1 MISGNGRDVTQASEV
16 NEMPSESDS
25 SYHHR
30 QRSEF
35 IQYLIQK
42 TKKAQTTTDNTS
54 CIPKTIVQFWHD
66 LAELPEDVAECITS
80 WSQWERRGIEHKL
93 YDRQSAEDFI
103 SRTLSYE
110 HVLAFGR
117 CYHPA
122 MQADYFRLCY
132 IFVEGGLY
140 VDADDVCIATDISFL
155 FHGSQLKV
163 QPLCYDIDSDSM
175 VGPADFLKKSSEPK
189 NWIFYVNNNPLV
201 GRKGDPIVE
210 RSLMRSTRQLN
221 DAYRDELPEIQSATG
236 PGNLSRTIF
245 EMGTVSDIEGDLMIL
260 KDWEATAISKWPL
273 SYRNDA
279 RNWRHSNQKAFD
291 VSEGR
296 VK

>member
-1 MISGNGRDVTQASEV
+1 MISENGRDVIQVTEAT
-16 NEMPSESDS
+16 EMPSEPDS
-25 SYHHR
+25 YDHHR

-35 IQYLIQK
+35 IRNLIQK
-42 TKKAQTTTDNTS
+42 TQKAQSLRDS
-54 CIPKTIVQFWHD
+54 VPGIPKTIVQFWHD

-80 WSQWERRGIEHKL
+80 WSKWESRGFVHRL
-93 YDRQSAEDFI
+93 FDRQSAEDFI
-103 SRTLSYE
+103 SRTLSHE

-155 FHGSQLKV
+155 FRGPQLKV

-175 VGPADFLKKSSEPK
+175 IESTNFLKQSSETK
-189 NWIFYVNNNPLV
+189 NWIFYVNNNPLA

-210 RSLMRSTRQLN
+210 RSLMRSTQRLN
-221 DAYRDELPEIQSATG
+221 DARSGELLEIQSATG

-245 EMGTVSDIEGDLMIL
+245 EVGAASDLEGDLLIL

-273 SYRNDA
+273 SYRSDA
-279 RNWRHSNQKAFD
+279 RNWRHSNQKSFD

>member
-1 MISGNGRDVTQASEV
+1 
-16 NEMPSESDS
+16 MPSDSNSSD
-25 SYHHR
+25 HHHK
-30 QRSEF
+30 RSEF
-35 IQYLIQK
+35 IRKLIQEK
-42 TKKAQTTTDNTS
+42 QKAQFTRNGAHG
-54 CIPKTIVQFWHD
+54 IPKTIVQFWHD
-66 LAELPEDVAECITS
+66 LSELPEDVAECITS
-80 WSQWERRGIEHKL
+80 WSKWESRGFVHRL
-93 YDRQSAEDFI
+93 FDRQSAEDFI

-140 VDADDVCIATDISFL
+140 VDADDVCIATDISLL

-175 VGPADFLKKSSEPK
+175 VGPEDFLKQSSEPK

-221 DAYRDELPEIQSATG
+221 DADRGDLLEIQSATG

-245 EMGTVSDIEGDLMIL
+245 EMGAASDIEGDLLIL
-260 KDWEATAISKWPL
+260 KDS
-273 SYRNDA
+273 
-279 RNWRHSNQKAFD
+279 
-291 VSEGR
+291 
-296 VK
+296 

>member
-1 MISGNGRDVTQASEV
+1 MS
-16 NEMPSESDS
+16 SESNTSD
-25 SYHHR
+25 HHK

-35 IQYLIQK
+35 IRNLVQK
-42 TKKAQTTTDNTS
+42 TQPEQPTKVS
-54 CIPKTIVQFWHD
+54 VPGIPRTIVQFWHD
-66 LAELPEDVAECITS
+66 LAELPDDVAECITS
-80 WSQWERRGIEHKL
+80 WSQWESRGFVHRL
-93 YDRQSAEDFI
+93 FDRQSAEDFI
-103 SRTLSYE
+103 SRTLSHE

-132 IFVEGGLY
+132 ISVEGGLY

-175 VGPADFLKKSSEPK
+175 IEPADFLKQSSEPK

-221 DAYRDELPEIQSATG
+221 DAHRGELPEIQSATG

-245 EMGTVSDIEGDLMIL
+245 EMGTASDIEGDLLIL

-279 RNWRHSNQKAFD
+279 RNWRHSNQKSFD

>member
-1 MISGNGRDVTQASEV
+1 
-16 NEMPSESDS
+16 MPSESDS
-25 SYHHR
+25 SDHHR

-35 IQYLIQK
+35 IRNLVQK
-42 TKKAQTTTDNTS
+42 TQKAQSTRDDAHG
-54 CIPKTIVQFWHD
+54 IPKTIMQFWHD
-66 LAELPEDVAECITS
+66 ISELPEDVAECISS
-80 WSQWERRGIEHKL
+80 WSKWESRGFVHRL
-93 YDRQSAEDFI
+93 FDRQSAEDFI
-103 SRTLSYE
+103 SHTLGHE

-140 VDADDVCIATDISFL
+140 VDADDVCIASDISFL
-155 FHGSQLKV
+155 FRGPQLKV
-163 QPLCYDIDSDSM
+163 QPLCYDIDLDTM
-175 VGPADFLKKSSEPK
+175 IEPADFLKKSSQPK

-210 RSLMRSTRQLN
+210 RSLMRSTRRLN
-221 DAYRDELPEIQSATG
+221 EARRGELLEIQSATG

-245 EMGTVSDIEGDLMIL
+245 EMGKVSDIEGDLLIL

-273 SYRNDA
+273 SYRGDA
-279 RNWRHSNQKAFD
+279 RNWRHSNQRSFD
-291 VSEGR
+291 VSEESA
-296 VK
+296 K